1 MTDRDQG
8 PEPGGLTA
16 IVLACCAVGAVAVG
30 VALYGPPLSLSG
42 ASGASP
48 SANASADKPAPAPGA
63 SAATGASGPSG
74 AAGAPGAS
82 APAATR
88 ATAPDYATEEYGRQL
103 VAHTAELMGPDH
115 PDPARRMIG
124 SRLNCGSC
132 HLGTG
137 TEPGTLNLLQTFEHY
152 PRFSGRAGTSTD
164 IEDRINECMQ
174 RSMNGTPLPMDSPEM
189 MAIAAYL
196 RGLGTD
202 YQAMGASRRKAE
214 EPPAFKTPA
223 RAASVD
229 GGRTVFEARC
239 SICHG
244 KDGQGLLATGDKAKG
259 YLFPPLWGPDSFNNG
274 AGMHRVLT
282 AARFIK
288 ARMPLGEPT
297 LTDDEAFDVAA
308 FINDQPRPQMADL
321 EKDYPDPAAKP
332 VDNPYGPFADDFP
345 VEQHRFGPFQ
355 PIEEYYKARKKTK

>member
-1 MTDRDQG
+1 MTDRDQR
-8 PEPGGLTA
+8 PESGGLTA
-16 IVLACCAVGAVAVG
+16 IVLACCAAGAVTVS
-30 VALYGPPLSLSG
+30 VAFYGPPISLSG
-42 ASGASP
+42 ASGASAP
-48 SANASADKPAPAPGA
+48 ANAAAARSAPVAPA
-63 SAATGASGPSG
+63 SE
-74 AAGAPGAS
+74 
-82 APAATR
+82 APASPAR
-88 ATAPDYATEEYGRQL
+88 RVEGPDYATEEYGRQL
-103 VAHTAELMGPDH
+103 VAHTAELLGPDH
-115 PDPARRMIG
+115 SDPARRMIG
-124 SRLNCGSC
+124 SRLNCASC
-132 HLGTG
+132 HLATG

-174 RSMNGTPLPMDSPEM
+174 RSMNGQPLPMDSPEM
-189 MAIAAYL
+189 IAIAAYL
-196 RGLGTD
+196 RRLGAE
-202 YQAMGASRRKAE
+202 YQAMGASRRQAE
-214 EPPAFKTPA
+214 EPPAFKTPK
-223 RAASVD
+223 RAASLE
-229 GGRTVFEARC
+229 GGRAVFEARC

-288 ARMPLGEPT
+288 ARMPLGQPN

-308 FINDQPRPQMADL
+308 FINDQPRPQMANL

-345 VEQHRFGPFQ
+345 LEQHRFGPFQ
-355 PIEEYYKARKKTK
+355 PIEDYYKARKKTK

>member
-1 MTDRDQG
+1 MTERDQR
-8 PEPGGLTA
+8 PESGGLTA

-30 VALYGPPLSLSG
+30 VAFYGPPLSLSG
-42 ASGASP
+42 SSGASA
-48 SANASADKPAPAPGA
+48 SANASADKSAPPAPT
-63 SAATGASGPSG
+63 S
-74 AAGAPGAS
+74 AS
-82 APAATR
+82 APASPSALR
-88 ATAPDYATEEYGRQL
+88 AKGPDYATEEYGRQL

-115 PDPARRMIG
+115 PDPERRMIG

-152 PRFSGRAGTSTD
+152 PRFSGRAGTMTD

-189 MAIAAYL
+189 IAIAAYL
-196 RGLGTD
+196 RGLGTQ
-202 YQAMGASRRKAE
+202 YQAMGASRRRAE
-214 EPPAFKTPA
+214 EPPPFKTPQ
-223 RAASVD
+223 RAASVEN
-229 GGRTVFEARC
+229 GGKVFESRC
-239 SICHG
+239 AICHG
-244 KDGQGLLATGDKAKG
+244 KDGQGLLATGDKIKG
-259 YLFPPLWGPDSFNNG
+259 YLFPPLWGPDSFNDG

-282 AARFIK
+282 ASRFIK

-308 FINDQPRPQMADL
+308 FINDQPRPQMANL

-355 PIEEYYKARKKTK
+355 PIEDHYKARKKTK